1 MKIKKLI
8 TINWAN
14 LPNREYLFGDLVFI
28 TGETGVGKST
38 MLDAIQTIM
47 TGGKDNLTLYNAGQ
61 DEAQNKKRNKEYR
74 TLEGYCVG
82 EDRFKFARPNGTI
95 TTIAITFYTKDK
107 KPFTALINIKVS
119 MEIYKGE
126 FKPKRD
132 NISFFIIKNRELFI
146 DDLIGENSEIL
157 NHKQIYKNLCNEYN
171 ANNIIKCDTMGEYL
185 NTLYGHLWGESSTT
199 SIFSEKA
206 ARAFSNFIHAK
217 PVEDINTFVRK
228 EFLESKVMS
237 SEVENLSQIIHS
249 LNALKREAKE
259 VEEEVTA
266 LKLMDSR
273 LTKLL
278 HEWFDNHEQHYLYQT
293 LERLKQKE
301 KIRKQ
306 QKEYDKK
313 AKELKKSTKELEK
326 FENEKSTNNEAL
338 QKLRSTYAGND
349 NLLQINQIE
358 TDIKREFKQFN
369 ESSSLFFSKLQKID
383 VLYGGLKLL
392 YLHSD
397 KFQKLC
403 NLFEEFYSVM
413 TNFSTIEFAKL
424 VQKNSIEDLELST
437 LLSELEVLMENL
449 SSEYSHLIL
458 SKEFE
463 LEMEKVSNHFQ
474 EQNLEILTKQKRLE
488 TLQEEIT
495 QLEENQFYA
504 PSHISKA
511 FNTLQMILPDANAKM
526 LYEFVDLTN
535 DEWRESIE
543 GFIAGNRFT
552 VLVNSKYER
561 EAIDIVKNEKL
572 NLKIIQG
579 KKVLKDIER
588 RGKALD
594 SDSIL
599 KHLSINHETI
609 EAYLINS
616 YGDVL
621 CVDSSE
627 TLTHTRRGVTK
638 DTKASSNNL
647 MFDCSLKEKRFIFGK
662 RAREKTLENLKQEFQ
677 SLKELKNTH
686 SAQRDIFAKIIEIL
700 KSFKSSDDLL
710 ATHNIHKIS
719 ESFIAYHK
727 YLKLKASI
735 DISDIQEIK
744 EEMERREKA
753 LGELEPQIKYLTKQ
767 IGIYEN
773 ILENREH
780 LEQKDKEE
788 LNVRQERQKERE
800 DRLSKLYSMRISTHS
815 FEEYITKLNATVS
828 LSSSYLIPKSL
839 KEVIVN
845 HWSAFYQAY
854 NSDTLLRS
862 KRVELKFLLQ
872 YSELFAHEEQYIEL
886 YELHQSIM
894 DEISRIE
901 NSPLYQFKEKIAKKN
916 EEFKDIFTRDF
927 CQVIYTRIEQGK
939 NYIDK
944 LNKVLKNHT
953 FGNEIYQIKRK
964 EGNKELKEYYD
975 YFKTIS
981 INQSMMNNHSL
992 FGVDE
997 YQEESDAI
1005 ANKLLNLFT
1014 DKDKYNSELA
1024 RISDYRNYFNYDILQ
1039 IVDTQEISL
1048 SRNGKNSGG
1057 QGETSYYIIR
1067 SLNLQSA
1074 LKSHDKRKDALESAI
1089 IDESFLKLNVER
1101 SKAILTYLTDTL
1113 GFQVICAMP
1122 TKQVGSFF
1130 DLSSSNYNIVQ
1141 APLRDKLNG
1150 ELDYQTFVTF
1160 NETDSEEIKK
1170 LTQEVER
1177 TLFDTIVE
1185 EANRRYAK

>member
-95 TTIAITFYTKDK
+95 TSIAITFYTKDK

-228 EFLESKVMS
+228 EFLESKAMS

-266 LKLMDSR
+266 LKLVESR
-273 LTKLL
+273 LKKLL
-278 HEWFDNHEQHYLYQT
+278 NEWFANQAQHYLYQK
-293 LERLKQKE
+293 LEVLKQEDKIAKE
-301 KIRKQ
+301 AKK
-306 QKEYDKK
+306 YDKTI
-313 AKELKKSTKELEK
+313 KELKRFNRDLKKLEDQKHITTEALEK
-326 FENEKSTNNEAL
+326 LK
-338 QKLRSTYAGND
+338 STYAGND
-349 NLLQINQIE
+349 KLLQINQIE
-358 TDIKREFKQFN
+358 KDIEREKGLFN
-369 ESSSLFFSKLQKID
+369 EFSTMFFSHLPKID
-383 VLYGGLKLL
+383 ELYKGVKIL
-392 YLHSD
+392 YLHSE
-397 KFQKLC
+397 KFQSLC
-403 NLFEEFYSVM
+403 DLFEEFYSCM
-413 TNFSTIEFAKL
+413 TDFSKLEFSKL
-424 VQKNSIEDLELST
+424 AQKSSIEDTQLSM
-437 LLSELEVLMENL
+437 LLSELEVVMENL
-449 SSEYSHLIL
+449 SSEHTTLI
-458 SKEFE
+458 SSQEFE
-463 LEMEKVSNHFQ
+463 VEMEKVSKHFQ
-474 EQNLEILTKQKRLE
+474 ELSREIFTNNEKREVLE
-488 TLQEEIT
+488 QEIS
-495 QLEENQFYA
+495 QLEESQFYA
-504 PSHISKA
+504 PSALSKA
-511 FNTLQMILPDANAKM
+511 FNRLKMLLPDANARM

-535 DEWRESIE
+535 DEWREAIE

-552 VLVNSKYER
+552 VLVNSNSER
-561 EAIDIVKNEKL
+561 EAIDMVKSEGLK
-572 NLKIIQG
+572 LKIIQG
-579 KKVLKDIER
+579 SKVLKDIER

-594 SDSIL
+594 SDSIV
-599 KHLSINHETI
+599 KHLSISNETI
-609 EAYLINS
+609 EAYLINA

-621 CVDSSE
+621 CVDSSQ
-627 TLTHTRRGVTK
+627 TLRNTRRGVTK

-647 MFDCSLKEKRFIFGK
+647 MFDCALKDKRFIFGK
-662 RAREKTLENLKQEFQ
+662 SAREKTLENLKQELKA
-677 SLKELKNTH
+677 LKERNNKQ
-686 SAQRDIFAKIIEIL
+686 SAQRDIFDRVIEIL
-700 KSFKSSDDLL
+700 KRFKSHDSLFEP
-710 ATHNIHKIS
+710 HNIHKIS
-719 ESFIAYHK
+719 ESFTAYHK
-727 YLKLKASI
+727 SLDLKASI
-735 DISDIQEIK
+735 DISDIKEIK
-744 EEMERREKA
+744 DEIETREKA
-753 LGELEPQIKYLTKQ
+753 LQGLKPQIKRLNKEIIIHEHT
-767 IGIYEN
+767 
-773 ILENREH
+773 LENRENV
-780 LEQKDKEE
+780 EQKEKEE
-788 LNVRQERQKERE
+788 LNIRQEKQKEKE
-800 DRLSKLYSMRISTHS
+800 ERLSKLYSMRISTHS

-839 KEVIVN
+839 KEVIVS
-845 HWSAFYQAY
+845 HWSSFYQAY
-854 NSDTLLRS
+854 NNDTLLRS

-953 FGNEIYQIKRK
+953 FGNEVYQIKRK

-981 INQSMMNNHSL
+981 INRSMMNTHSL

-997 YQEESDAI
+997 YQQESDAI

-1130 DLSSSNYNIVQ
+1130 DLSSSNYNIVH
-1141 APLRDKLNG
+1141 APLRDRLNG

-1160 NETDSEEIKK
+1160 NETDSDEIKN
-1170 LTQEVER
+1170 LTQELER
-1177 TLFDTIVE
+1177 TLLDTIVE
-1185 EANRRYAK
+1185 EANRRYDQ